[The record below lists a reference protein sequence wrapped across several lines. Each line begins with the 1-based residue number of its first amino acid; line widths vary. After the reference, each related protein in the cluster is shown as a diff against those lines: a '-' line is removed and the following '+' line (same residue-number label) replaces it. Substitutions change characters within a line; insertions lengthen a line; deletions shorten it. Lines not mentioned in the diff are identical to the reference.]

1 LTVTVPGILGNDTD
15 DGGQANLTAE
25 VVQTNNMTGSFQFN
39 ANGSFTYTPVANF
52 FGVSSFTYRARD
64 AQSLGSNVATV
75 TIYVGL
81 AAPTHTSDWPS
92 GVNPFTSTSPN
103 LNWNPVT
110 GATFY
115 TVQVSKSAD
124 FGPDTTFDACYPNCG
139 SVAKISSEE
148 SNTLIFQT
156 FNTSV
161 IANGLKGNVQ
171 YYWRVRA
178 EAQNGEVKSDWSQ
191 VRSFITVPVPGIPIL
206 VAPNNNTT
214 GIPTQAAL
222 SWLPANNAQNYQV
235 QVSVNTTFDINQVD
249 ITTGTTAY
257 TTPALSGGPV
267 YYWRVR
273 SVGIGGTSEWSD
285 VYKFTRAA
293 LVSIDDDKS
302 GIPTDYALDQNYP
315 NPFNPSTTISFRLPE
330 TANVTLE
337 VYTLQGQLV
346 GSLINNAT
354 RSAGVH
360 TVSFDATKLSS
371 GVYMYRIVAG
381 SYTATNKMVLVK

>member
-1 LTVTVPGILGNDTD
+1 
-15 DGGQANLTAE
+15 
-25 VVQTNNMTGSFQFN
+25 
-39 ANGSFTYTPVANF
+39 
-52 FGVSSFTYRARD
+52 
-64 AQSLGSNVATV
+64 
-75 TIYVGL
+75 
-81 AAPTHTSDWPS
+81 
-92 GVNPFTSTSPN
+92 
-103 LNWNPVT
+103 
-110 GATFY
+110 
-115 TVQVSKSAD
+115 
-124 FGPDTTFDACYPNCG
+124 
-139 SVAKISSEE
+139 
-148 SNTLIFQT
+148 
-156 FNTSV
+156 
-161 IANGLKGNVQ
+161 
-171 YYWRVRA
+171 
-178 EAQNGEVKSDWSQ
+178 
-191 VRSFITVPVPGIPIL
+191 
-206 VAPNNNTT
+206 
-214 GIPTQAAL
+214 
-222 SWLPANNAQNYQV
+222 
-235 QVSVNTTFDINQVD
+235 VNTTFDINQVD